1 MSRSPK
7 TASRH
12 IRAAAVVALG
22 LACPALAA
30 GASTETDGVQ
40 VSFGEGCGSAVV
52 STVDE
57 VSELVTVFSDQRHER
72 IGELPRAASYIV
84 RVSPDAVES
93 GLTISML
100 YVQSGGTAPGG
111 SGDARILKAAQRFEC
126 HAGPPAKRDT
136 SGHRAAIGRPA
147 G

>member
-1 MSRSPK
+1 MSRTPNSARRR
-7 TASRH
+7 T
-12 IRAAAVVALG
+12 RAAAVIALG
-22 LACPALAA
+22 LACPSLAS
-30 GASTETDGVQ
+30 GASTDTEGVQ
-40 VSFGEGCGSAVV
+40 VSFGKGCGSAVV
-52 STVDE
+52 STVDQ

-100 YVQSGGTAPGG
+100 YVQSDGAAPRG
-111 SGDARILKAAQRFEC
+111 SGHGRVLQAAQRFEC
-126 HAGPPAKRDT
+126 HPDATD
-136 SGHRAAIGRPA
+136 HRAAIGRPA